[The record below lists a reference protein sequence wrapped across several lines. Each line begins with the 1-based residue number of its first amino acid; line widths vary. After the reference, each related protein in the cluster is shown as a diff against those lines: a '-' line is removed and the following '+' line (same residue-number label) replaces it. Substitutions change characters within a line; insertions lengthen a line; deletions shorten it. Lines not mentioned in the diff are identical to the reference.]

1 MAIGDSAYK
10 VYSQDSRVGEIDAV
24 PRNKYSFTV
33 SLNYIDSPTPLS
45 LVRIANVQIPT
56 YIYRSQTLNA
66 YNAKKTVLTGID
78 YTPITLTAYDTKDA
92 VLEKFLKDYTAHYV
106 DGPLNNDDYNAFLN
120 NPKGLK
126 TPESRNYIRSIII
139 NRKDTA
145 NLENVI
151 EIYNPYITNIDADT
165 LDYGDSSP
173 AIYRV
178 TFTYEGFKI
187 LSTGMNVA
195 EQEAATRAEEFTNTP
210 TSDDGFADVDNFS
223 EFDVNNE
230 FKDMIV
236 VDGKITSNQAQLE
249 ALDDRANEFVSADRA
264 TNVNTNTAENPDN
277 LKRFKGKLKTG
288 EAIRNINGKS
298 YIVPAPVNNKPS

>member
-10 VYSQDSRVGEIDAV
+10 VYSQDSRRGEIDAV

-56 YIYRSQTLNA
+56 YVYRSQTLNA

-173 AIYRV
+173 AIYRI

-230 FKDMIV
+230 FKDMV
-236 VDGKITSNQAQLE
+236 VVNGEITSNQAQLE
-249 ALDDRANEFVSADRA
+249 ALEDRAKEFQNTGLVN
-264 TNVNTNTAENPDN
+264 NVNSNTAEQNTDN
-277 LKRFKGKLKTG
+277 LQVFKGQLKTG

-298 YIVPAPVNNKPS
+298 YIVPAPRHPE

>member
-10 VYSQDSRVGEIDAV
+10 VYSQDSRRGEIDAV

-56 YIYRSQTLNA
+56 YVYRSQTLNA

-126 TPESRNYIRSIII
+126 TPESRNYIRSIIT

-165 LDYGDSSP
+165 LDYGDSSQ
-173 AIYRV
+173 AIYRI

-230 FKDMIV
+230 FKDMV
-236 VDGKITSNQAQLE
+236 VVNGEITSNQAQLE
-249 ALDDRANEFVSADRA
+249 ALEDRAKEFQNTGLVN
-264 TNVNTNTAENPDN
+264 NVNSNTAEQNTDN
-277 LKRFKGKLKTG
+277 LQVFKGQLKTG

-298 YIVPAPVNNKPS
+298 YIVPAPRHPE

>member
-10 VYSQDSRVGEIDAV
+10 VYSQDSRRGEIDAV

-56 YIYRSQTLNA
+56 YVYRSQTLNA

-173 AIYRV
+173 AIYRI

-187 LSTGMNVA
+187 LSSGPNVA
-195 EQEAATRAEEFTNTP
+195 EQAAIVRANEFVNTP

-230 FKDMIV
+230 FKDMV
-236 VDGKITSNQAQLE
+236 VVNGEITSNQAQLE
-249 ALDDRANEFVSADRA
+249 ALEDRAKEFQNTGLVN
-264 TNVNTNTAENPDN
+264 NVNSNTAEQNTDN
-277 LKRFKGKLKTG
+277 LQVFKGQLKTG

-298 YIVPAPVNNKPS
+298 YIVPAPRHPE

>member
-10 VYSQDSRVGEIDAV
+10 VYSQDSRRGEIDAV

-56 YIYRSQTLNA
+56 YVYRSQTLNA

-187 LSTGMNVA
+187 LSSGPNVA
-195 EQEAATRAEEFTNTP
+195 EQAAIVRANEFVNTP

-230 FKDMIV
+230 FKDMV
-236 VDGKITSNQAQLE
+236 VVNGKITSNQAQLE
-249 ALDDRANEFVSADRA
+249 ALEDRAKEFQNTGLVN
-264 TNVNTNTAENPDN
+264 NVNSNTAEQNTDN
-277 LKRFKGKLKTG
+277 LQVFKGQLKTG

-298 YIVPAPVNNKPS
+298 YIVPAPRHPE

>member
-10 VYSQDSRVGEIDAV
+10 VYSQDSRRGEIDAV

-56 YIYRSQTLNA
+56 YVYRSQTLNA

-92 VLEKFLKDYTAHYV
+92 VFEKFLKDYTAHYV
-106 DGPLNNDDYNAFLN
+106 DGPLNNDDYNSFLN
-120 NPKGLK
+120 DPKGIK
-126 TPESRNYIRSIII
+126 TPESRNFIRSIII
-139 NRKDTA
+139 NRKDSKSM
-145 NLENVI
+145 ENVI

-187 LSTGMNVA
+187 LSSGPNVA
-195 EQEAATRAEEFTNTP
+195 EQAAIVRANEFVNTP

-230 FKDMIV
+230 FKDMV
-236 VDGKITSNQAQLE
+236 VVNGEITSNQAQLE
-249 ALDDRANEFVSADRA
+249 ALEDRAKEFQNTGLVN
-264 TNVNTNTAENPDN
+264 NVNSNTAEQNTDN
-277 LKRFKGKLKTG
+277 LQVFKGQLKTG

-298 YIVPAPVNNKPS
+298 YIVPAPRHPE

>member
-10 VYSQDSRVGEIDAV
+10 VYSQDSRTGEIDAV

-187 LSTGMNVA
+187 LSSGPNVA
-195 EQEAATRAEEFTNTP
+195 EQAAIVRANEFVNTP

-230 FKDMIV
+230 FKDMV
-236 VDGKITSNQAQLE
+236 VVNGEITSNQAQLE
-249 ALDDRANEFVSADRA
+249 ALEDRAKEFQNTGLVN
-264 TNVNTNTAENPDN
+264 NVNSNTAEQNTDN
-277 LKRFKGKLKTG
+277 LQVFKGQLKTG

-298 YIVPAPVNNKPS
+298 YIVPAPRHPE

>member
-10 VYSQDSRVGEIDAV
+10 VYSQDSRRGEIDAV

-56 YIYRSQTLNA
+56 YVYRSQTLNA

-173 AIYRV
+173 AIYRI

-230 FKDMIV
+230 FKDMV
-236 VDGKITSNQAQLE
+236 VVNGKITSNQAQLE
-249 ALDDRANEFVSADRA
+249 ALEDRAKEFQNTGLVN
-264 TNVNTNTAENPDN
+264 NVNSNTAEQNTDN
-277 LKRFKGKLKTG
+277 LQVFKGQLKTG

-298 YIVPAPVNNKPS
+298 YIVPAPRHPE

>member
-10 VYSQDSRVGEIDAV
+10 VYSQGQRRGEIDAV

-56 YIYRSQTLNA
+56 YVYRSQTLNA

-78 YTPITLTAYDTKDA
+78 YTPITITAYDTKDA
-92 VLEKFLKDYTAHYV
+92 VFEKFLKDYTAHYV

-120 NPKGLK
+120 NPKGIK

-139 NRKDTA
+139 NRKDSK

-151 EIYNPYITNIDADT
+151 EIYNPYILNIDSDT

-187 LSTGMNVA
+187 LSSGKATTEA
-195 EQEAATRAEEFTNTP
+195 EILQAEEFANTP
-210 TSDDGFADVDNFS
+210 TADDGFVEVDDFAEYEVDDADN
-223 EFDVNNE
+223 
-230 FKDMIV
+230 I
-236 VDGKITSNQAQLE
+236 DGLQTTGNVTSNQAPLKE
-249 ALDDRANEFVSADRA
+249 VPVKDS
-264 TNVNTNTAENPDN
+264 NPDN
-277 LKRFKGKLKTG
+277 LQVFKGKLKTG
-288 EAIRNINGKS
+288 EKIRNINGKS
-298 YIVPAPVNNKPS
+298 YVVPAPNSSNMRL

>member
-173 AIYRV
+173 AIYRI

-230 FKDMIV
+230 FKDMV
-236 VDGKITSNQAQLE
+236 VVNGEITSNQAQLE
-249 ALDDRANEFVSADRA
+249 ALEDRAKEFQNTGLVN
-264 TNVNTNTAENPDN
+264 NVNSNTAEQNTDN
-277 LKRFKGKLKTG
+277 LQVFKGQLKTG

-298 YIVPAPVNNKPS
+298 YIVPAPRHPE

>member
-10 VYSQDSRVGEIDAV
+10 VYSQDSRRGEIDAV

-56 YIYRSQTLNA
+56 YVYRSQTLNA

-173 AIYRV
+173 AIYRI
-178 TFTYEGFKI
+178 TFAYEGFKI

-230 FKDMIV
+230 FKDMV
-236 VDGKITSNQAQLE
+236 VVNGEITSNQAQLE
-249 ALDDRANEFVSADRA
+249 ALEDRAKEFQNTGLVN
-264 TNVNTNTAENPDN
+264 NVNSNTAEQNTDN
-277 LKRFKGKLKTG
+277 LQVFKGQLKTG

-298 YIVPAPVNNKPS
+298 YIVPAPRHPE

>member
-10 VYSQDSRVGEIDAV
+10 VYSQGQRRGEIDAV

-56 YIYRSQTLNA
+56 YVYRSQTLNA

-78 YTPITLTAYDTKDA
+78 YTPITITAYDTKDA
-92 VLEKFLKDYTAHYV
+92 VFEKFLKDYTAHYV

-120 NPKGLK
+120 NPKGIK

-139 NRKDTA
+139 NRKDSK

-151 EIYNPYITNIDADT
+151 EIYNPYITNIDSDT

-187 LSTGMNVA
+187 LSSGQATTEA
-195 EQEAATRAEEFTNTP
+195 EILQAEEFASAADAN
-210 TSDDGFADVDNFS
+210 DGFVEVDNFS
-223 EFDVNNE
+223 EFEVNNE
-230 FKDMIV
+230 FKDIEA
-236 VDGKITSNQAQLE
+236 VDGKITSNQKQLKE
-249 ALDDRANEFVSADRA
+249 LPDVNETS
-264 TNVNTNTAENPDN
+264 NPDN

-288 EAIRNINGKS
+288 EAIRNINGVS
-298 YIVPAPVNNKPS
+298 YIVPAPIKR

>member
-10 VYSQDSRVGEIDAV
+10 VYSQGQRRGEIDAV

-56 YIYRSQTLNA
+56 YVFRSQTLNA

-78 YTPITLTAYDTKDA
+78 YTPITITAYDTKDA
-92 VLEKFLKDYTAHYV
+92 VFEKFLKDYTAHYV
-106 DGPLNNDDYNAFLN
+106 DGPFNNDDYNAFLN
-120 NPKGLK
+120 NPKGIK

-139 NRKDTA
+139 NRKDSK
-145 NLENVI
+145 NMENVI
-151 EIYNPYITNIDADT
+151 EVYNPYITNIDSDT

-187 LSTGMNVA
+187 LSSGTAITEADFVA
-195 EQEAATRAEEFTNTP
+195 AEEFAIDNP
-210 TSDDGFADVDNFS
+210 DANDGFTEVDDFAEYEVDDADN
-223 EFDVNNE
+223 
-230 FKDMIV
+230 I
-236 VDGKITSNQAQLE
+236 DGLQTTGNVTSNQAPLKE
-249 ALDDRANEFVSADRA
+249 VPVKDS
-264 TNVNTNTAENPDN
+264 NPDN
-277 LKRFKGKLKTG
+277 LQVFKGKLKTG
-288 EAIRNINGKS
+288 EKIRNINGKS
-298 YIVPAPVNNKPS
+298 YIVPAPNSSNMRL

>member
-10 VYSQDSRVGEIDAV
+10 VYSQDSRRGEIDAV

-56 YIYRSQTLNA
+56 YVYRSQTLNA

-165 LDYGDSSP
+165 LDYGDSSQ
-173 AIYRV
+173 AIYRI

-230 FKDMIV
+230 FKDMV
-236 VDGKITSNQAQLE
+236 VVNGEITSNQAQLE
-249 ALDDRANEFVSADRA
+249 ALEDRAKEFQNTGLVN
-264 TNVNTNTAENPDN
+264 NVNSNTAEQNTDN
-277 LKRFKGKLKTG
+277 LQVFKGQLKTG

-298 YIVPAPVNNKPS
+298 YIVPAPRHPE

>member
-56 YIYRSQTLNA
+56 YVYRSQTLNA

-92 VLEKFLKDYTAHYV
+92 VFEKFLKDYTAHYV
-106 DGPLNNDDYNAFLN
+106 DGPLNNDDYNSFLN
-120 NPKGLK
+120 DPKGIK

-139 NRKDTA
+139 NRKDSK
-145 NLENVI
+145 NMENVI

-187 LSTGMNVA
+187 LSDDQRA
-195 EQEAATRAEEFTNTP
+195 QQAAIVRANEFVNTP